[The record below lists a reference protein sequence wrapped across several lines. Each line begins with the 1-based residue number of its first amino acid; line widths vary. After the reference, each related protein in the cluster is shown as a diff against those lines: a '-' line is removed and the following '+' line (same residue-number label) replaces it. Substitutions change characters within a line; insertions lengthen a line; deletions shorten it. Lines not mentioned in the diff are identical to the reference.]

1 MNTSTRAAR
10 NRYYNNRN
18 RKVSNDER
26 ALRKANEEWFSER
39 EYGKKPAKTD
49 MKTTLP
55 IVAAWVALIAVC
67 I

>member
-18 RKVSNDER
+18 RKASADER
-26 ALRKANEEWFSER
+26 ALRKANEEWFSEK
-39 EYGKKPAKTD
+39 EYGKNPVKSD
-49 MKTTLP
+49 MKATLP